1 MKEIKPEYIY
11 GNLATVPE
19 IVEPP
24 KMPEILIEDEEREK
38 RLRQRRR
45 QEEKHRQILE
55 QNKRRRAHKRDLHAQ
70 RIRMLSL
77 SIGII
82 LIGGLLFLSVYMQST
97 VTSTKKNIARLE
109 DQLSDINMLNDA
121 AKSRI
126 ETAVNLNEIKDLA
139 INKYGMVYAD
149 NSHIVYYDTAG
160 NDYMVKY

>member
-1 MKEIKPEYIY
+1 
-11 GNLATVPE
+11 
-19 IVEPP
+19 
-24 KMPEILIEDEEREK
+24 
-38 RLRQRRR
+38 
-45 QEEKHRQILE
+45 
-55 QNKRRRAHKRDLHAQ
+55 
-70 RIRMLSL
+70 MLSL
-77 SIGII
+77 SIGIL

-139 INKYGMVYAD
+139 LNKYGMVYAD
-149 NSHIVYYDTAG
+149 SNHIVYYDTAR